1 MKAKPKFNQFIQESE
16 EFSGDEFDR
25 LHGMGLE
32 ELTPQEAWSEMTDE
46 WYGDPEVQAAVALL
60 KQKLETLMD
69 KWERPE
75 YEEEWGQLIEWLWSE
90 TDKDEIGTFDYFLIN
105 R

>member
-1 MKAKPKFNQFIQESE
+1 MKAQSKFREFIQESE
-16 EFSGDEFDR
+16 ELSREEINR
-25 LHGMGLE
+25 LQDMGIERLE
-32 ELTPQEAWSEMTDE
+32 PDEAWGEMTDE

-60 KQKLETLMD
+60 EKKLEGLLV

-75 YEEEWGQLIEWLWSE
+75 YEEAWQQRIDWMWSE
-90 TDKDEIGTFDYFLIN
+90 ADKDEIGTFDYFLLN